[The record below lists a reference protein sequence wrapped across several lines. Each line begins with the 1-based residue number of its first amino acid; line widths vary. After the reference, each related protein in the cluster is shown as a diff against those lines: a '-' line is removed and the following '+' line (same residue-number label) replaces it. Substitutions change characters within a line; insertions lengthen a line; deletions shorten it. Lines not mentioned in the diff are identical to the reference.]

1 MYLEGCCYSIID
13 KFSELL
19 QLKTARFFFTFLKVW
34 KRIYFS
40 LQLLWEKKK
49 KTVSKRKA
57 GDSNELGEY
66 FSYLRITQIHV
77 TLPVIDH
84 NLHFFWILSW
94 VFHQGWS
101 EIVTYRKLFCS
112 FFFTTLSSWKDFLP
126 TKAYIVWSFMTYY
139 YTFFKN

>member
-1 MYLEGCCYSIID
+1 MLLLNNWQILWAFATKNSKIFLYIPKSMKTYLF
-13 KFSELL
+13 FSPAALG
-19 QLKTARFFFTFLKVW
+19 
-34 KRIYFS
+34 
-40 LQLLWEKKK
+40 KKK

-112 FFFTTLSSWKDFLP
+112 FFLTTSSSWKDFLP

>member
-1 MYLEGCCYSIID
+1 MLLLNNWQILWAFATKNSKIFLYIPKSMKTYLF
-13 KFSELL
+13 FSPAALG
-19 QLKTARFFFTFLKVW
+19 
-34 KRIYFS
+34 
-40 LQLLWEKKK
+40 K

-94 VFHQGWS
+94 VFHQGCS

-112 FFFTTLSSWKDFLP
+112 FFLTTSSSWKDFLP